1 MMSDKNCIAEIA
13 VNKPRLINRPFWL
26 LSELD
31 GYYAILMVLNCN
43 LTTKLTY
50 RDEAHRTSGRVV
62 SPERSRRAC
71 PASCGGS
78 ALSGFVVMFH
88 SDDYIPL
95 LVPCFDI
102 PVSLGSLFQRIASI
116 YDRFYLSRLNK
127 LFEEE

>member
-1 MMSDKNCIAEIA
+1 MSNKNCIAEIA

-71 PASCGGS
+71 PASCGA
-78 ALSGFVVMFH
+78 ALSQVLLLCATVMTTFPRACP
-88 SDDYIPL
+88 SPRYRRASGT
-95 LVPCFDI
+95 
-102 PVSLGSLFQRIASI
+102 SLKG
-116 YDRFYLSRLNK
+116 
-127 LFEEE
+127 